1 MRPSLPSV
9 VLAAVAAL
17 SLAACSRQGGASRLT
32 QASTDRGAGSL
43 PSGDLAGAA
52 QSDIGASIHNPL
64 EGRPEAIAA
73 GKQLFVQMNCAGCHG
88 YDLGGSMGP
97 NLTDKYW
104 RYGGSPGAI
113 YRSIAD
119 GHPQG
124 MPAWRRALPPD
135 QIWKLTAYI
144 QSFGGATSPGDYQG
158 ALQGDYAA
166 KPTGKGAGTGA
177 QSGAKGA
184 SAPAAQSPNP

>member
-1 MRPSLPSV
+1 
-9 VLAAVAAL
+9 
-17 SLAACSRQGGASRLT
+17 
-32 QASTDRGAGSL
+32 
-43 PSGDLAGAA
+43 
-52 QSDIGASIHNPL
+52 
-64 EGRPEAIAA
+64 
-73 GKQLFVQMNCAGCHG
+73 
-88 YDLGGSMGP
+88 MGP

-104 RYGGSPGAI
+104 RYGGSPAAI

-124 MPAWRRALPPD
+124 MPAWSRALPPAE
-135 QIWKLTAYI
+135 IWKLTAYI
-144 QSFGGATSPGDYQG
+144 QSFGGATSPSDHEG

-177 QSGAKGA
+177 QSGVKGA

>member
-1 MRPSLPSV
+1 MRVSLT
-9 VLAAVAAL
+9 LASTAL
-17 SLAACSRQGGASRLT
+17 LLAACGEPSPQPAPGAAAT
-32 QASTDRGAGSL
+32 QRAIQAL
-43 PSGDLAGAA
+43 PGGDLAGGVA
-52 QSDIGASIHNPL
+52 SNIGAQIRNPL
-64 EGRPEAIAA
+64 EGQPAAIAA

-97 NLTDKYW
+97 NLTDTYW

-113 YRSIAD
+113 YGSIAN

-124 MPAWRRALPPD
+124 MPAWRRALPPG
-135 QIWKLTAYI
+135 QIWQITAYI
-144 QSFGGATSPGDYQG
+144 QSFGGATPPADYQG

-166 KPTGKGAGTGA
+166 KATGKGAGTGA

-184 SAPAAQSPNP
+184 SAPAAQAPNP

>member
-1 MRPSLPSV
+1 MI
-9 VLAAVAAL
+9 LAAAAL
-17 SLAACSRQGGASRLT
+17 LLAACEQ
-32 QASTDRGAGSL
+32 RGATPASGSASPERAIQAL
-43 PSGDLAGAA
+43 PGGDLAGAV
-52 QSDIGASIHNPL
+52 QSDIGASIRNPL
-64 EGRPEAIAA
+64 EGQPEAIAA

-97 NLTDKYW
+97 NLADRYW

-144 QSFGGATSPGDYQG
+144 QSFGGATPPAEYQG
-158 ALQGDYAA
+158 ALQGDYASKA
-166 KPTGKGAGTGA
+166 TGKGAGTGA

>member
-1 MRPSLPSV
+1 MRLSLTM
-9 VLAAVAAL
+9 AAAAL
-17 SLAACSRQGGASRLT
+17 LLASCEQ
-32 QASTDRGAGSL
+32 RGATSVSGSASPERAIDAL
-43 PSGDLAGAA
+43 PGGDLAGAV
-52 QSDIGASIHNPL
+52 QSNIGAGIRNPL
-64 EGRPEAIAA
+64 EGQPEAIAA

-144 QSFGGATSPGDYQG
+144 QSFGGATPPADYQG
-158 ALQGDYAA
+158 ALQGDYTA
-166 KPTGKGAGTGA
+166 KATGKGAGTGA

>member
-1 MRPSLPSV
+1 MRLSLT
-9 VLAAVAAL
+9 LAATTL
-17 SLAACSRQGGASRLT
+17 LLAACGPRVVPASSGMTPTER
-32 QASTDRGAGSL
+32 AIEAL
-43 PSGDLAGAA
+43 PGGDLAGGV
-52 QSDIGASIHNPL
+52 QSNIGAEIRNPM
-64 EGRPEAIAA
+64 EGQPEAIAA

-135 QIWKLTAYI
+135 QIWKLVAYI
-144 QSFGGATSPGDYQG
+144 QSFGGGTPPADYQG

-166 KPTGKGAGTGA
+166 KATGKGAGTGA

>member
-1 MRPSLPSV
+1 MRLF
-9 VLAAVAAL
+9 LTLTATAL
-17 SLAACSRQGGASRLT
+17 LAACNRQPDPTLAVPPTARAIEALPRGDIAGGLQSNL
-32 QASTDRGAGSL
+32 GA
-43 PSGDLAGAA
+43 
-52 QSDIGASIHNPL
+52 QIRNPF
-64 EGRPEAIAA
+64 EGRPDAVAA
-73 GKQLFVQMNCAGCHG
+73 GKQLFVKMNCAGCHG

-144 QSFGGATSPGDYQG
+144 QSFGGATPPADYEG

-184 SAPAAQSPNP
+184 AAPAAQSPNP

>member
-1 MRPSLPSV
+1 MRHASRLVFP
-9 VLAAVAAL
+9 LAAAAL
-17 SLAACSRQGGASRLT
+17 ALAACGSRDSVTTRPTAGPQRLP
-32 QASTDRGAGSL
+32 G
-43 PSGDLAGAA
+43 GDLAGAA
-52 QSDIGASIHNPL
+52 QSDIGANVVNPL
-64 EGRPEAIAA
+64 EGQASAIAA
-73 GKQLFVQMNCAGCHG
+73 GKQLYVQMNCAGCHG

-97 NLTDKYW
+97 NLTDRYW
-104 RYGGSPGAI
+104 RYGGSPAAI

-124 MPAWRRALPPD
+124 MPAWRRALPPP

-144 QSFGGATSPGDYQG
+144 QSFGGATPPADYHN

-166 KPTGKGAGTGA
+166 KATGKGAGTGA

-184 SAPAAQSPNP
+184 SAPAAQAPNP

>member
-1 MRPSLPSV
+1 MRLSLT
-9 VLAAVAAL
+9 LAATAL
-17 SLAACSRQGGASRLT
+17 LLTACGRQGADSVSR
-32 QASTDRGAGSL
+32 S
-43 PSGDLAGAA
+43 PLAGPAIDA
-52 QSDIGASIHNPL
+52 LPGGDMAGAVQSNIGAEIRNPL
-64 EGRPEAIAA
+64 EGQPEAIAA

-97 NLTDKYW
+97 NLTDNYW
-104 RYGGSPGAI
+104 RYGGSPAAI

-144 QSFGGATSPGDYQG
+144 QSFGGATPPADYQR

-184 SAPAAQSPNP
+184 AAPAAQSPNP

>member
-1 MRPSLPSV
+1 MRLSLT
-9 VLAAVAAL
+9 LAATAL
-17 SLAACSRQGGASRLT
+17 LLTACDRQGADSVSRSPVVRPAIDALPGG
-32 QASTDRGAGSL
+32 DMAG
-43 PSGDLAGAA
+43 GV
-52 QSDIGASIHNPL
+52 QSNIGAEIRNPF
-64 EGRPEAIAA
+64 EGQPDAIAA

-97 NLTDKYW
+97 NLTDHYW
-104 RYGGSPGAI
+104 RYGGSPAAI

-144 QSFGGATSPGDYQG
+144 QSFGGATPAADYQG

-166 KPTGKGAGTGA
+166 KPTDKGAGTGA
-177 QSGAKGA
+177 QSGAKGSA
-184 SAPAAQSPNP
+184 APAAQSPNP